1 MFIEGQIFLSATYVT
16 HALKLLKFTEIN
28 IGLNQTT
35 VEPIFWFQLY
45 LFYMP
50 YKCKHHLHH
59 FLPSAA
65 FRKSSQK
72 KSSDESI
79 TYTGNINKI

>member
-1 MFIEGQIFLSATYVT
+1 MFINRQTFLSATYVT

-50 YKCKHHLHH
+50 YKCKHDLNH

-65 FRKSSQK
+65 FSKSSENR
-72 KSSDESI
+72 SSEESI
-79 TYTGNINKI
+79 T